1 MQQYVIRRL
10 ALAVATA
17 AVTGMALPLHGCAGE
32 PNHANAVYTEASTAS
47 SNTATAN
54 DNISN
59 SRQNA
64 ITRAVAVASP
74 AIVGINVTEVRE
86 YKVRDP
92 FYDFFGD
99 DPMYRRFFGGPRTY
113 QQEVHGLGSG
123 FLISSDGYILTND
136 HVAGNAKKVI
146 VTMTNGEK
154 YDAKIIG
161 SDKVTDVALLK
172 IEGSNFPFVKL
183 GNSDNVI
190 VGEWAIAFGNP
201 FGLFDRNSKPTVTV
215 GVVSNKGVSFTQEDR
230 VYRDMVQ
237 TDAAISSGN
246 SGGPLLNASG
256 EVIGMNTVIYS
267 TAQNM
272 RGAGSIGIGFAVPI
286 NRVKKVVDQLREGKE
301 LDRNFYTGM
310 AVRSVDEQL
319 AQSLGLSRNDGVIIS
334 EVARNSP
341 AERAG
346 LETGDVIVEINGQR
360 IASEEDVLVIIY
372 DGVVGQKLDFVV
384 MRGGDKQQKTLTLE
398 RRRQ

>member
-1 MQQYVIRRL
+1 MQQNFIHRFAL
-10 ALAVATA
+10 ALAVTA
-17 AVTGMALPLHGCAGE
+17 ATGVVLPVQGCAGE
-32 PNHANAVYTEASTAS
+32 TKKSTVYTEAAS
-47 SNTATAN
+47 NNTALNVAN
-54 DNISN
+54 DDISS

-64 ITRAVAVASP
+64 ITRAVAAASP

-86 YKVRDP
+86 YNVRDP
-92 FYDFFGD
+92 FFDFFGN

-123 FLISSDGYILTND
+123 FIISSDGYILTND

-154 YDAKIIG
+154 YDARIIG
-161 SDKVTDVALLK
+161 SDKVADVALLK
-172 IEGSNFPFVKL
+172 IDGGNFPHVKL

-190 VGEWAIAFGNP
+190 VGEWTIAFGNP

-215 GVVSNKGVSFTQEDR
+215 GVVSNKGVSFTQDER

-267 TAQNM
+267 TSQSG

-286 NRVKKVVDQLREGKE
+286 NRVKKVVDQLRSGKE

-310 AVRSVDEQL
+310 AVRTVDEQL
-319 AQSLGLSRNDGVIIS
+319 ARGLGLDRAEGVVIT

-341 AERAG
+341 ADKAG
-346 LETGDVIVEINGQR
+346 FDTGDIIIEIDGQR
-360 IASEEDVLVIIY
+360 VIGEEDVLVTVY
-372 DGVVGQKLDFVV
+372 DGVVGQKLNFVI
-384 MRGGDKQQKTLTLE
+384 MRGGEKQRKTLTLE
-398 RRRQ
+398 RRPQ